1 MAGILGSCQRCGHVE
16 PLVYVAENAARL
28 NFIASCPSP
37 GTWVGGMQ
45 IVSPECVKV
54 HNMCLLNFALV
65 VGAWAGRLVGCV
77 PADVCHLVPNKT

>member
-1 MAGILGSCQRCGHVE
+1 MGGGDANC
-16 PLVYVAENAARL
+16 
-28 NFIASCPSP
+28 SP
-37 GTWVGGMQ
+37 G
-45 IVSPECVKV
+45 CVKV